1 MSILLRNLNKKN
13 FDFEINTF
21 DAVNEFTALEND
33 RRDWTAGKVE
43 NINIKAVNLSN
54 CLSKIIA
61 LGLNLEL
68 PVGAFLSAL
77 LEREAEIPPYAIPG
91 IIKNIQDEE
100 KHFDAFQKMNYVY
113 PARQEHLEQAHKFR
127 KLVVSSKAQP
137 LIKARDLETI
147 VFVPVQTYLRLYGSD
162 SIERIIMHISH
173 DEYRHLQYGW
183 ELTDILGL
191 GFDHEFEEIAVSIS
205 RWVFEDIV
213 NAEYDFVFWN
223 SVINDMREFGESKTL
238 TDIISWGV
246 TLPLFEISNSNY

>member
-1 MSILLRNLNKKN
+1 MSILLRNLDKKS
-13 FDFEINTF
+13 INLESISTG
-21 DAVNEFTALEND
+21 AHNEFSELEND
-33 RRDWTAGKVE
+33 RRDWVVGDIEKATIKD
-43 NINIKAVNLSN
+43 INVKR

-77 LEREAEIPPYAIPG
+77 LEREKEIPPYAIPG

-100 KHFDAFQKMNYVY
+100 KHFDAFNKLNIAY
-113 PARQEHLEQAHKFR
+113 PAIGEHLEQATKFR
-127 KLVVSSKAQP
+127 KQVVSSKAHP

-162 SIERIIMHISH
+162 SVERIIMHISH

-183 ELTDILGL
+183 QITEILGL
-191 GFDHEFEEIAVSIS
+191 DFDREFEKIAVGIS
-205 RWVFEDIV
+205 KWVFEDIKE
-213 NAEYDFVFWN
+213 AEYDCHFWN
-223 SVINDMREFGESKTL
+223 SVINDMKEYGESKQL

>member
-1 MSILLRNLNKKN
+1 MSILLRNIDKKIIKNKS
-13 FDFEINTF
+13 NTL
-21 DAVNEFTALEND
+21 DTHNEFSALEND
-33 RRDWTAGKVE
+33 RRDWTVGRVE
-43 NINIKAVNLSN
+43 NAVIKDLNVQT

-77 LEREAEIPPYAIPG
+77 LDREKDIPPYAIPG
-91 IIKNIQDEE
+91 IIKNIRDEE
-100 KHFDAFQKMNYVY
+100 KHLDAFEKLNYVY
-113 PARQEHLEQAHKFR
+113 PAKPEHIEQANKFR
-127 KLVVSSKAQP
+127 KQIVSSKTHP

-183 ELTDILGL
+183 QLTEVLGL
-191 GFDHEFEEIAVSIS
+191 GFDNEFEQIAMGIS
-205 RWVFEDIV
+205 KWVFAEILDC
-213 NAEYDFVFWN
+213 EYDFSFWN
-223 SVINDMREFGESKTL
+223 SVVEDMKNYGESKQL